1 VCVFLG
7 GALQNCPLTEELHAN
22 AWVLRPLVSRWPAR
36 MPPVRELA
44 GAVMLFLQ
52 RRNPEVAYSAV
63 QAQAFAVHSLLVRLR
78 RLCRQSRGSRSPEV
92 ASLKQMLVVTRKTC
106 AVHAGGPDAG
116 YPELEDEEGDS
127 SSPEDSND
135 EDSSMSEAALQVYAL
150 FVGEVP
156 CAACA
161 GAQTHSPAFVDA
173 DLLRTEPSTCLLKQ
187 IL

>member
-1 VCVFLG
+1 M
-7 GALQNCPLTEELHAN
+7 QKCPLAEELEAN
-22 AWVLRPLVSRWPAR
+22 AWVLRPLVRRWPAR
-36 MPPVRELA
+36 LPPVRELA

-52 RRNPEVAYSAV
+52 RRSPEVAYSAV
-63 QAQAFAVHSLLVRLR
+63 QAQALAVHSLLVRLR

-92 ASLKQMLVVTRKTC
+92 ASLKQMVVLTRKTC

-135 EDSSMSEAALQVYAL
+135 EDSSMFEAALQVYAL

-156 CAACA
+156 CAARA